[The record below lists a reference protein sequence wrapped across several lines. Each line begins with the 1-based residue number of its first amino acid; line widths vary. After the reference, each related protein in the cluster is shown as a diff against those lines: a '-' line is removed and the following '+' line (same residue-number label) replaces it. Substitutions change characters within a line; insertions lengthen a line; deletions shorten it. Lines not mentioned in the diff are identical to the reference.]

1 MRDEYDFSDAKR
13 ENPYIDRIR
22 QHGYAIVVNCGAAQ
36 DNSYDL
42 DFEISSVDSVA
53 EYKTGYKRAAD
64 KP

>member
-36 DNSYDL
+36 NS
-42 DFEISSVDSVA
+42 SKKPVDEEPSADVVA
-53 EYKTGYKRAAD
+53 EYKTEYK
-64 KP
+64 K